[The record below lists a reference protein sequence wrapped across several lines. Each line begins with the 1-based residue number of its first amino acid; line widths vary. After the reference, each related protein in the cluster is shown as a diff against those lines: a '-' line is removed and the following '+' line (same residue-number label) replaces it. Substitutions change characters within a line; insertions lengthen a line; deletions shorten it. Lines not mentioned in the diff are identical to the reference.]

1 MSVYASTRRDEMEAW
16 GWNPAQQQAFV
27 SMQFEARNR
36 YYASTFSTAMESV
49 ILFEDIPI
57 GSMILCG
64 SSAELRLVDI
74 SILPEHRN
82 RGFGTELIANLILDS
97 KLRKLPLRLS
107 VLRANRAIQVY
118 KRLGFVITGGD
129 EVYLEMEFAG
139 VNENFSE
146 SPSQE

>member
-57 GSMILCG
+57 GSMILWG
-64 SSAELRLVDI
+64 SSVELRLVDI

-107 VLRANRAIQVY
+107 VLRANRAIQIY

-139 VNENFSE
+139 GNEDFSE
-146 SPSQE
+146 LPTQE